1 MSGQSKEITVV
12 LDYSLPGTIDEVYQY
27 LANPVNDEE
36 WQSSC
41 DKVTLKNP
49 DAPIQQGTE
58 YIIHFA
64 FLSRKMNFEAQ
75 VSEYEKNKRYAYETL
90 SGPLRYQG
98 HYTFEPTESEVK
110 IHWVFTATPGKFFG
124 IIPHNLIRKTLIK
137 RVSEDVERLKERFSS
152 WQQVKKAS

>member
-1 MSGQSKEITVV
+1 MSAQSKEITIV
-12 LDYSLPGTIDEVYQY
+12 LDYTLPGTIEEVYQY
-27 LANPVNDEE
+27 LANPKNDED

-58 YIIHFA
+58 YIIHFS

-75 VSEYEKNKRYAYETL
+75 VSEFELNKRYAYETL
-90 SGPLRYQG
+90 SGPLRYKGYYQ
-98 HYTFEPTESEVK
+98 FEADGDEVK
-110 IHWVFTATPGKFFG
+110 IHWVFTAIPGKFFG

-137 RVSEDVERLKERFSS
+137 RVSEDVERLQANFK
-152 WQQVKKAS
+152 Q